1 MAHEPIPKRYAPDAI
16 HLVRTTQQIQVQL
29 SAMADQKASMLMG
42 ASFVVFTLTINQA
55 AQHGAAPE
63 LIVLAG
69 FALLAAILAV
79 LAVLP
84 AVRPPR
90 GSPVNLLF
98 FGSFA
103 ALDQDEYVDRLI
115 AGLADE
121 DDIYRAMARD
131 IYQNGRVLQRKK
143 YRFLALAYRAFL
155 IGMVATVLV
164 FLVRHVG

>member
-55 AQHGAAPE
+55 TQHGATPE
-63 LIVLAG
+63 LLVLAG

-84 AVRPPR
+84 AVRPPA
-90 GSPVNLLF
+90 GAPLNLLF
-98 FGSFA
+98 FGSFT
-103 ALDQDEYVDRLI
+103 ALDQDEYIDRLV
-115 AGLADE
+115 AGLSDE
-121 DDIYRAMARD
+121 GDIYRTMARD

-155 IGMVATVLV
+155 VGMVATVIV
-164 FLVRHVG
+164 FAIRHIG